1 MDTIK
6 VTSFDKNLKV
16 ALLYDNYNPRMGN
29 PLVSIP
35 SSLSIKEYAPGY
47 GGKSKLSS
55 DAYIFYL
62 DKQTHNIC
70 SYCNATG
77 EMKVLFNIIKE
88 TDSMQN
94 RYSKLEVRPKS
105 GGGLYDTYRFMLQSE
120 IDRQY
125 NMCFMFAYNT
135 QKKRFSEHVKQF
147 SGIDCIFIGNEQDE
161 APGLVVLQEDRQT
174 IMITELKAKND
185 MGLPRGDFKF
195 KTMVNALY
203 STPFRNG
210 LAVIYVC
217 NKKIIFS
224 NNRFEQNPFD
234 DFMILEGTRDY
245 FKLNYNEVIFDIVW
259 QAPSGDSEDINGSLI
274 TNEKIYI
281 LDSHLQPLNSIKIG
295 SNFNYNFVFSSYW
308 LGKTLIYTTENHL
321 YYTNINGESKIVFS
335 FDNFRSVI

>member
-1 MDTIK
+1 
-6 VTSFDKNLKV
+6 
-16 ALLYDNYNPRMGN
+16 
-29 PLVSIP
+29 
-35 SSLSIKEYAPGY
+35 
-47 GGKSKLSS
+47 
-55 DAYIFYL
+55 
-62 DKQTHNIC
+62 
-70 SYCNATG
+70 
-77 EMKVLFNIIKE
+77 
-88 TDSMQN
+88 
-94 RYSKLEVRPKS
+94 
-105 GGGLYDTYRFMLQSE
+105 
-120 IDRQY
+120 
-125 NMCFMFAYNT
+125 
-135 QKKRFSEHVKQF
+135 
-147 SGIDCIFIGNEQDE
+147 
-161 APGLVVLQEDRQT
+161 
-174 IMITELKAKND
+174 MITELKVKND

-259 QAPSGDSEDINGSLI
+259 QAPSGNSEDINGSLI

-281 LDSHLQPLNSIKIG
+281 LDSHLKPLNSIKIG
-295 SNFNYNFVFSSYW
+295 SNFNYNFIFSSYW

-321 YYTNINGESKIVFS
+321 YYTNINGESKIIFS